1 MKPKENKIMNW
12 HTQELYLWLTNDE
25 RYYEVM
31 QDYCRTAKQFKRF
44 AGNRLNWINK
54 RIGNENRH
62 IDANEIDWNEIY
74 LAFCELVGNENPKM
88 NLT

>member
-1 MKPKENKIMNW
+1 MNW

-44 AGNRLNWINK
+44 ASNRLNWINK